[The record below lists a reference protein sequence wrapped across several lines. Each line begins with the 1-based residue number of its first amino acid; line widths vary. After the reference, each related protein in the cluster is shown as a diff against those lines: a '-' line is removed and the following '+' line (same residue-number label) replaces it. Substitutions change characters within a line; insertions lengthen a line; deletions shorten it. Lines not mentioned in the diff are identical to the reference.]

1 MINLNQEEIKLFQ
14 QRGWLKT
21 SLNLSNSEISLYSK
35 AAKRIVKKAKKDK
48 YPYGRVYL
56 IIYLILTWQQLS
68 CL

>member
-35 AAKRIVKKAKKDK
+35 AAKRIVKK
-48 YPYGRVYL
+48 
-56 IIYLILTWQQLS
+56 S
-68 CL
+68 